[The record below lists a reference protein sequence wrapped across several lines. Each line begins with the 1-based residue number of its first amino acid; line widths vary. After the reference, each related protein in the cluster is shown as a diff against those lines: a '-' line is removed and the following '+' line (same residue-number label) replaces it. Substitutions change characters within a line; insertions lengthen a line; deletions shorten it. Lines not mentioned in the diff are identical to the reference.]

1 MKDTTLLMAVG
12 LVVQTLWRILGILEL
27 ISQKIL
33 NPGLGPGPGQI
44 SEAWTGIGRDW
55 KGRDI
60 AGTGIPV
67 DLYYTILG
75 YLRWIVDKLI
85 CEFENTLVEHC
96 ATFKDLQVLYPKSEL
111 FLDSKLLES

>member
-33 NPGLGPGPGQI
+33 NPGPGQI
-44 SEAWTGIGRDW
+44 SEAGIPVDQ
-55 KGRDI
+55 KGRDL

-67 DLYYTILG
+67 DLYQGSLA
-75 YLRWIVDKLI
+75 LSSA
-85 CEFENTLVEHC
+85 N
-96 ATFKDLQVLYPKSEL
+96 
-111 FLDSKLLES
+111 